1 MRSIILF
8 FLILILIFIT
18 IRCNNESS
26 DPVPVSIL
34 EVFAI
39 TDQAGIK
46 FLEFAE
52 QTGGDPIE
60 ALDLTRNWV
69 LTQETVEDAII
80 QDNTYL
86 RILLKSGLRTTFHYD
101 EIDENGISLTRGGGK
116 GTLAR
121 LSLKDNEKGCSN
133 EITNKNVLIFASA
146 FTEFYGSGDYLDSN
160 IGKIYTDADEDFK
173 VTILKD
179 GECTVDVLNTFGDY
193 GMVIVDTHGEP
204 DAFLLGYILSVDTI
218 DKPDTEEEARNLVI
232 DQFGNE
238 ILEMLLAGD
247 LGYHDGFRIR
257 TGVPDW
263 YLESVA
269 WAGEKQTLWTT
280 SKYLNSL
287 GEWPGTVI
295 MGNMCYSGC
304 NKVANPALYSSPL
317 IREAFLNR
325 KLISYYGYAMDDDSS
340 DAVSNDFCK
349 LMEDSLSRAL
359 TFEGDSTGIAHL
371 KENGMEFNDIY
382 SNGLMKFKHF
392 NADNYCFVKCGKELT
407 DIRDGKKYKTVCIGD
422 QVWMAENLNF
432 EVPVSECY
440 DYQEANCSEFG
451 NLYQWGMV
459 MNGEASSENVP
470 SGVRGICPEGWH
482 VPSNAEWQILVDALG
497 GDLLAGGALKA
508 AEGWESP
515 NTGGDN
521 SSGFTALAGGS
532 ATFNYINFLGKG
544 TQASFWTATEVSPDD
559 MKAYQR
565 TLLHNSAEVRQGPR
579 PRNDGLSLRCVKD

>member
-1 MRSIILF
+1 MRRIIPFL
-8 FLILILIFIT
+8 LILLVVFSLQ
-18 IRCNNESS
+18 CKKESS
-26 DPVPVSIL
+26 NPENVSL
-34 EVFAI
+34 LDVMTI
-39 TDQAGIK
+39 TDHAGEK
-46 FLEFAE
+46 FREFAAL
-52 QTGGDPIE
+52 TNGDPAE
-60 ALDLTRNWV
+60 ALELTRDWV
-69 LTQETVEDAII
+69 LTQETVEDAMI
-80 QDNTYL
+80 QDTSYL
-86 RILLKSGLRTTFHYD
+86 RILLKSGLRTSFHYD

-116 GTLAR
+116 G
-121 LSLKDNEKGCSN
+121 SLTGYHITGTGKKCSN
-133 EITNKNVLIFASA
+133 EISNKNVLIYAASYSQ
-146 FTEFYGSGDYLDSN
+146 FYSSDTYLEDT
-160 IGKIYTDADEDFK
+160 IAKIYTDADEDFK
-173 VTILKD
+173 VTVLKD
-179 GECTVDVLNTFGDY
+179 EECTLEVLENFGDY
-193 GMVIVDTHGEP
+193 GMVIIDTHGEP
-204 DAFLLGYILSVDTI
+204 DAFLLGYAMDVDTI
-218 DKPDTEEEARNLVI
+218 DKPKTEEEARELII
-232 DQFGNE
+232 DQFGE
-238 ILEMLLAGD
+238 GILEMLLEGD

-257 TGVPDW
+257 TGVPTW
-263 YLESVA
+263 YWESVN
-269 WAGEKQTLWTT
+269 WEKYRQRLWVT
-280 SKYLNSL
+280 SKYINSL
-287 GEWPGTVI
+287 DEWPGTI
-295 MGNMCYSGC
+295 ILGNMCYSAC
-304 NKVANPALYSSPL
+304 NKVFNPDLYSSPL
-317 IREAFLNR
+317 IREAFMNR
-325 KLISYYGYAMDDDSS
+325 KLISYYGYCKDDGRSVS
-340 DAVSNDFCK
+340 VSNELSL

-359 TFEGDSTGIAHL
+359 AADRDSTGIAHL